1 MNTLAITGFGQGPLQ
16 RLKLDG
22 WLLVWILLLI
32 TAGLGALYSA
42 SGGRGDVV
50 LYQVSRLVIG
60 LGLMLVLAQTP
71 TDFLA
76 RAAPWAYGLVVVL
89 LVLVLLVGEKG
100 GGAQRWLDFGIR
112 FQPSEF
118 CKLVLPVTLAAMFRK
133 SRDRPGFLMT
143 GGALLLVG
151 VPVALVIRQPDLGTA
166 VVLCCFG
173 LIALLLAGLH
183 RRFIYAGALISFLAI
198 PALWVSLRDYQRQR
212 ILSVLNP
219 ESDPLGAGYHIIQ
232 SKIAIGSGGGFGKGW
247 MQSTQA
253 QFGFLPEPTTDFVF
267 SVISEEFGFVGAVV
281 AMLLFIAITVRM
293 LQIAFAAHGR
303 FARLLAA
310 TLGIGFFLSFAV
322 NAAMTAGLLPVV
334 GLPMPLVSLAGSAN
348 VTFLAGFGILM
359 SIRSDRRYLAR

>member
-1 MNTLAITGFGQGPLQ
+1 MNTLATIGHGLGRLQ

-32 TAGLGALYSA
+32 SAGLVAVYSA

-50 LYQVSRLVIG
+50 LYQMSRLVIG
-60 LGLMLVLAQTP
+60 LSLMLVLAQTP
-71 TDFLA
+71 PEFLE
-76 RAAPWAYGLVVVL
+76 RVAPWAYGAVVAL

-118 CKLVLPVTLAAMFRK
+118 AKLALPIMLAAMLCNTRY
-133 SRDRPGFLMT
+133 RPRFLMT
-143 GGALLLVG
+143 GGALLLIG

-166 VVLCCFG
+166 VVLCCLG
-173 LIALLLAGLH
+173 LIPLLLAGLN
-183 RRFIYAGALISFLAI
+183 RRLIYGGALIGFLAI

-232 SKIAIGSGGGFGKGW
+232 SKIAIGSGGAFGKGW

-267 SVISEEFGFVGAVV
+267 SVISEEFGFVGVV
-281 AMLLFIAITVRM
+281 VIMLLSIAITVRM

-310 TLGIGFFLSFAV
+310 TLGIAFFFSFAL
-322 NAAMTAGLLPVV
+322 NAAMTTGLLPVV
-334 GLPMPLVSLAGSAN
+334 GLPLPLVSVAGSAN
-348 VTFLAGFGILM
+348 MTFLAGFGILM
-359 SIRSDRRYLAR
+359 SIRSDRRYLPR